1 MKKKILILAALLTFT
16 VSAMTVF
23 AKAPGKTNVTYQV
36 DPFYEVVIPSDATV
50 PFLTE
55 KSAYGT
61 IEVKEAVL
69 EENKCI
75 LVKMNASSA
84 LVNEKHPKSK
94 IPYRISKG
102 KKEFKS
108 QRYTKA
114 GEKTDLTISIKKADW
129 NKARGGSY
137 KTAVTFTI
145 SYVDRK

>member
-16 VSAMTVF
+16 ISAMTVF

-36 DPFYEVVIPSDATV
+36 DPSYEVVIPSDATV

-55 KSAYGT
+55 KSDYGT
-61 IEVKEAVL
+61 IEVK

-94 IPYRISKG
+94 IPYRILKG

>member
-1 MKKKILILAALLTFT
+1 M
-16 VSAMTVF
+16 
-23 AKAPGKTNVTYQV
+23 
-36 DPFYEVVIPSDATV
+36 IPSDATV

-61 IEVKEAVL
+61 IEIKEAVL

-75 LVKMNASSA
+75 LVKMDASGT

-94 IPYRISKG
+94 IPYQILNG

-108 QRYTKA
+108 QKYTKA

>member
-16 VSAMTVF
+16 ISAMTVF

-50 PFLTE
+50 PFLIE

-61 IEVKEAVL
+61 VEVKEAVL

-75 LVKMNASSA
+75 LVKINASSA

-94 IPYRISKG
+94 IPYRILKG
-102 KKEFKS
+102 KKKFKS

>member
-1 MKKKILILAALLTFT
+1 MKKKLLILTALLTFAI
-16 VSAMTVF
+16 SAMTVS

-36 DPFYEVVIPSDATV
+36 DPSYEVVIPSDATV

-61 IEVKEAVL
+61 IEIKEAVL

-75 LVKMNASSA
+75 LVKMDA
-84 LVNEKHPKSK
+84 
-94 IPYRISKG
+94 IPYQILNG

-108 QRYTKA
+108 QKYTKA